1 MERSSDTAT
10 GALVILAILGVMVA
24 LHLMKVILVPVALA
38 LMLATVLSPCTNFL
52 RRVLPLSATG
62 ASIVLFLLLTVSG
75 LFMTILAADS
85 LQSASR
91 TVPVDLERL
100 AGTISDRL
108 SELQSERP
116 YLREILPDPGIVD
129 VQGFRTSTQV
139 GTMLYDRLA
148 DLGDWIAEGLM
159 IGVLVLFLL
168 AESEMLTPKV
178 IRFFAPAP
186 GDARAAER
194 TFRLVIQKIR
204 AYLIARTLL
213 NIGLGVAVTLSLK
226 LLGVGYAVGLGAIT
240 AIASFIPYIG
250 QVISGVFVVFAS
262 LAQTGSIGDALIV
275 TAVYVALVGVEGY
288 ILMPVVMS
296 RSLDLNGTTV
306 LIACL
311 FWGFLWGLVGLVL
324 AIPITVSMKLVFQYV
339 PSLNRWAELMSRDW
353 QTPSRDDANGFGAGE
368 PRPPDEPRTSAAP
381 VPPPARPDD
390 PKPARAP
397 APASSQT

>member
-1 MERSSDTAT
+1 MERTSETAT
-10 GALVILAILGVMVA
+10 SALVILAILGVMVA

-38 LMLATVLSPCTNFL
+38 LMLATVLSPLTNSL
-52 RRVLPLSATG
+52 RRALPLSATG
-62 ASIVLFLLLTVSG
+62 AAVVLFLLLTVVG
-75 LFMTILAADS
+75 LFGAILAADS
-85 LQSASR
+85 LQSAAR
-91 TVPVDLERL
+91 TVPVDLERF

-129 VQGFRTSTQV
+129 VQGFRTSSQV

-159 IGVLVLFLL
+159 IGVLVVFLL

-186 GDARAAER
+186 GDARSAER

-213 NIGLGVAVTLSLK
+213 NIGLGVAVALALK

-240 AIASFIPYIG
+240 AVASFIPYIG
-250 QVISGVFVVFAS
+250 QVISGVVVVFAS

-288 ILMPVVMS
+288 IVMPVVMS

-311 FWGFLWGLVGLVL
+311 FWGFLWGLTGLVL

-339 PSLNRWAELMSRDW
+339 PSLHRWAELMSRDW
-353 QTPSRDDANGFGAGE
+353 QTPVARSPEQLAEAASSDKTPISPGSRV
-368 PRPPDEPRTSAAP
+368 DESIPT
-381 VPPPARPDD
+381 
-390 PKPARAP
+390 RAP
-397 APASSQT
+397 ASASSQS